1 MARRNFWAFCLYW
14 DRDFFE
20 RRPFLYQI
28 AEQFQRI
35 ADGDIKSLSVSMP
48 PRAGKSYITTL
59 FSVWLIGRNPEGSVM
74 RNSVTDRLYKKFS
87 YDARSF
93 IRNAKFNVIFP
104 SVKLSDDKQNLE
116 GWNTTKAI
124 QVSYY
129 GAGVTGAIMGFG
141 ASLVAITD
149 DLYKGHEDAMSD
161 VINEKTHTFYSSAH
175 LSRLEKGC
183 PQIDIGTRWSTNDV
197 IGKNI
202 ENDLYDESII
212 VSALVDGKSFCED
225 VKTTE
230 EYIELRNRTDEY
242 IWESE
247 YQQEPVELKG
257 LVFPKSKMNFYDEV
271 PAEGINIFY
280 ADPADEGLDKYST
293 PIGRIVGDKVYILD
307 ARFNTFNVTDNEP
320 IILAMIETE
329 KIDRGWIET
338 NNFGASHLRTI
349 RKQTSVPIRGVN
361 NQQNKMLRIL
371 KESGYILKNFYFP
384 KIHPSVEYTKF
395 FNDLIRLLKT
405 GKKND
410 DAADSLAGLCFMARR
425 DFLKD

>member
-1 MARRNFWAFCLYW
+1 MARRNFWGFCIFW

-35 ADGDIKSLSVSMP
+35 ADGEIKSLSVSMP

-59 FSVWLIGRNPEGSVM
+59 FCVWLIGRNPDGSVM
-74 RNSVTDRLYKKFS
+74 RNSATARLYRKFS
-87 YDARSF
+87 YDARGF
-93 IRNAKFNVIFP
+93 IKNTKFNAIFP
-104 SVKLSDDKQNLE
+104 GIKLSEDKQSVE
-116 GWNTTKAI
+116 GWNTTQAK

-129 GAGVTGAIMGFG
+129 GAGIGGDIMGFG
-141 ASLVAITD
+141 SSLVAITD
-149 DLYKGHEDAMSD
+149 DLYRGHEDAMSD
-161 VINEKTHTFYSSAH
+161 TINEKTHTFYTSAH

-202 ENDLYDESII
+202 EDGLYDESII
-212 VSALVDGKSFCED
+212 VSALIDGKSFCED

-230 EYIELRNRTDEY
+230 EYIALRDRTDEY

-257 LVFPKSKMNFYDEV
+257 LVFPKSKMNFYDDV
-271 PAEGINIFY
+271 PADGINVFY

-293 PIGRIVGDKVYILD
+293 PIARIVGKKIFVRD
-307 ARFNTFNVTDNEP
+307 AIFNTYNVDENEP
-320 IILAMIETE
+320 LILAMIETE

-338 NNFGASHLRTI
+338 NSFGGPHKRSI
-349 RKQTSVPIRGVN
+349 SKQTPVLIRGVN
-361 NQQNKMLRIL
+361 NTQNKMLRIL
-371 KESGYILKNFYFP
+371 KMSGYILQNFYFP
-384 KIHPSVEYTKF
+384 KAHPSVEYTKF
-395 FNDLIRLLKT
+395 FNSDPIT
-405 GKKND
+405 
-410 DAADSLAGLCFMARR
+410 
-425 DFLKD
+425 KDRQKE